1 MGKTIKKNAKAKKA
15 AVKAKIAERKAKLK
29 AKFAALVALLC
40 VGLLGGCALER
51 ADPAARSNRATYT
64 ISVVAE
70 GGSTATAYISD
81 GLMATADGEGAI
93 TQPATLTTEQSPDV
107 TVPGDAV
114 TAGIQAIGHV
124 TGKAIDAYAAKAS
137 GEKAKSQLGSDSV
150 KGASDAGACP
160 DGNCEAGDC
169 ADGSCT
175 TGACTD
181 GSCNP

>member
-1 MGKTIKKNAKAKKA
+1 MKNE
-15 AVKAKIAERKAKLK
+15 VSITLMRVM
-29 AKFAALVALLC
+29 FLVALFAICYCLA
-40 VGLLGGCALER
+40 GCALER

-70 GGSTATAYISD
+70 GGSTATAYITD

-124 TGKAIDAYAAKAS
+124 TGKAIDAYTAKAS
-137 GEKAKSQLGSDSV
+137 GEKVEGQQTQGSAEKSATSDPHS
-150 KGASDAGACP
+150 A
-160 DGNCEAGDC
+160 EC
-169 ADGSCT
+169 ADCEVK
-175 TGACTD
+175 
-181 GSCNP
+181 

>member
-137 GEKAKSQLGSDSV
+137 GETAKSQLGSDSV
-150 KGASDAGACP
+150 KGASDAGECP
-160 DGNCEAGDC
+160 DGN
-169 ADGSCT
+169 CT

-181 GSCNP
+181 GSCEVK

>member
-1 MGKTIKKNAKAKKA
+1 MKNE
-15 AVKAKIAERKAKLK
+15 VSITLMRVM
-29 AKFAALVALLC
+29 FLVALFAICYCLA
-40 VGLLGGCALER
+40 GCALER

-70 GGSTATAYISD
+70 GGSTATAYITD

-124 TGKAIDAYAAKAS
+124 TGKAIDAYTAKAS
-137 GEKAKSQLGSDSV
+137 GEKVEGQQTQGSTEKSATSDPHS
-150 KGASDAGACP
+150 A
-160 DGNCEAGDC
+160 EC
-169 ADGSCT
+169 ADCEVK
-175 TGACTD
+175 
-181 GSCNP
+181 